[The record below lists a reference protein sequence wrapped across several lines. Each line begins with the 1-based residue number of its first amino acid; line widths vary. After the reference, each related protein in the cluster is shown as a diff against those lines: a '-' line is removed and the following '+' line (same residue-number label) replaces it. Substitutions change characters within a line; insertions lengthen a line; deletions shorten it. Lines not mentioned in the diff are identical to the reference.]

1 MNCHSN
7 IKALKQC
14 VMSSHT
20 RLRAH
25 TRELRSLNAQ
35 SNSTQG
41 LVFGWLSSLTT
52 NEREGRYQ
60 EYTIKSSQDINEATH
75 FPWTGPRNFRIRFRR
90 DSFYRIL
97 VFKVSR
103 IRRKPNRL
111 AIILHARWR
120 QDISVGLIVASEVTI
135 KKSFCHNKRQF
146 QGESVQIVQVVQSSL
161 ASHHFRPG
169 DVITDVN
176 GERVTDTEEA
186 VKLIRQ
192 SIAETNN
199 FKLKIVR
206 DISPLKRIADP
217 AEDARSI
224 LLRNAGF
231 WRKQCLLSSIEE
243 EEGEVKPQ
251 KVSVYFVP
259 KVESVPFPVDETG
272 NELIATPSRPGGTLR
287 ERSSEDEDEE
297 ELIFPEEE
305 DDF

>member
-1 MNCHSN
+1 MSEKAAKKFIEEQVITVEMQEKELGLTFFDESSPPR
-7 IKALKQC
+7 IKKIDIFSC
-14 VMSSHT
+14 
-20 RLRAH
+20 
-25 TRELRSLNAQ
+25 
-35 SNSTQG
+35 
-41 LVFGWLSSLTT
+41 LVGILLVGD
-52 NEREGRYQ
+52 EILQ
-60 EYTIKSSQDINEATH
+60 IDKKTIKSSQDINEATH

-120 QDISVGLIVASEVTI
+120 QDISVGLIVASE
-135 KKSFCHNKRQF
+135 
-146 QGESVQIVQVVQSSL
+146 GESVQIVQVVQSSL